1 MLVALPAHPSAP
13 VGMTLPTEVN
23 VISMR
28 MALMNRRQF
37 GGRLA
42 GGLAGLAVAAS
53 SRSVLAAPESAARPF
68 KLSVMLWTLRSKYTA
83 EQAIDLVAGAGYDG
97 FELVDEDKK
106 WSAADVRRIRARM
119 TKLGVVCDA
128 MSGIDAGF
136 AEQGAAHR
144 LASELTARMAQA
156 ERMDCRRIILL
167 SGKRDASM
175 PRDKQHA
182 VCVANLQRAG
192 DVAAKGGFK
201 LLLEPIDALENPP
214 IYLTHVEEAF
224 EIVGAVNSPSV
235 QVLYDFYHQ
244 QRGLPQGGGVAPLLA
259 PLHGNVNLL
268 GLVHVANVPGRH
280 APNHG
285 EINYLPVYKGL
296 EQNGYHGWMAM
307 EFLPVGDAK
316 TELRQAATEIH

>member
-1 MLVALPAHPSAP
+1 M
-13 VGMTLPTEVN
+13 
-23 VISMR
+23 
-28 MALMNRRQF
+28 MNRRQF

-42 GGLAGLAVAAS
+42 GGLAGLAVAGS
-53 SRSVLAAPESAARPF
+53 LGRGLATPEKAAHPF
-68 KLSVMLWTLRSKYTA
+68 RLSVMLWTLRPKYTA
-83 EQAIDLVAGAGYDG
+83 EQAIDMVAGAGYDG

-106 WSAADVRRIRARM
+106 WSPADVTRIRAHM
-119 TKLGVVCDA
+119 AQLGIACDA
-128 MSGIDAGF
+128 MSGIDTGF
-136 AEQGAAHR
+136 AEPGAADR

-156 ERMDCRRIILL
+156 ERLGCQRIILL
-167 SGKRDASM
+167 SGKRDTSM
-175 PRDKQHA
+175 PREKQHA
-182 VCVANLQRAG
+182 VCIENLQRAG
-192 DVAAKGGFK
+192 DVAAKRGFT

-214 IYLTHVEEAF
+214 IYLTRVEEAF
-224 EIVGAVNSPSV
+224 EIVRAVKQAGV

-259 PLHGNVNLL
+259 PLRGNVGLL

-285 EINYLPVYKGL
+285 EINYLQIYKGL

-316 TELRQAATEIH
+316 TELREAADEIH

>member
-1 MLVALPAHPSAP
+1 M
-13 VGMTLPTEVN
+13 
-23 VISMR
+23 
-28 MALMNRRQF
+28 MNRRQF

-42 GGLAGLAVAAS
+42 GGLAGLAVA
-53 SRSVLAAPESAARPF
+53 RSLGRGLATPEKAAHPYR
-68 KLSVMLWTLRSKYTA
+68 LSVMLWTLRPKYTA
-83 EQAIDLVAGAGYDG
+83 EQAIDMVAGAGYDG

-106 WSAADVRRIRARM
+106 WSPADVTRIRAHM
-119 TKLGVVCDA
+119 AQLGIACDA
-128 MSGIDAGF
+128 MSGIDTGF
-136 AEQGAAHR
+136 AEPGAADR

-156 ERMDCRRIILL
+156 ERLGCRRIILL
-167 SGKRDASM
+167 SGKRDTSM
-175 PRDKQHA
+175 PREKQHA
-182 VCVANLQRAG
+182 VCIENLQRAG
-192 DVAAKGGFK
+192 DVAAKRGFT

-214 IYLTHVEEAF
+214 IYLTRVEEAF
-224 EIVGAVNSPSV
+224 EIVRAVKQPGV

-259 PLHGNVNLL
+259 PLRGNVGLL

-285 EINYLPVYKGL
+285 EINYLQIYKGL

-316 TELRQAATEIH
+316 TELREAADEIH